1 MSILQRMRRFGIV
14 GLEAGAIAGC
24 ALLALGAA
32 HGPDDGVAT
41 REPAASPGL
50 SLPGPLPF
58 HYDIL
63 TFRGAEQ
70 GSTAVVA
77 AVAVPV
83 QELWRERHDGGFR
96 YRFDVRFVLADT
108 ARGSVDD
115 TIDSVFVAV
124 PRRLSRRHLLH
135 TVVEVPARPSSTTL
149 QRIIVTDAA
158 RPGYGQLYQSS
169 FPIPDYS
176 GTELM
181 LSDVAFGLP
190 GARRGW
196 RRRDVTLALLPTDQ
210 FPESE
215 FDVYYEVYNLPPGR
229 PYETEIAIEP
239 VDEDG
244 QPEDDGRVVRTT
256 FRGESRADARATFG
270 ELRRVAS
277 ALDRGRY
284 RITVTVTDDVDGRT
298 ATRSRIVEVRG
309 WRGGA
314 TLVPALPKRGG
325 VAGAPAGPTS
335 AGAAGQG

>member
-1 MSILQRMRRFGIV
+1 MSIPQRFRRFGVV
-14 GLEAGAIAGC
+14 GLEAGVIAGC
-24 ALLALGAA
+24 VLLALGAV
-32 HGPDDGVAT
+32 HGPDERVGT
-41 REPAASPGL
+41 RERAASPGP

-58 HYDIL
+58 HYDIH
-63 TFRGAEQ
+63 TFRGAEE

-124 PRRLSRRHLLH
+124 PRRLSRGHLLH
-135 TVVEVPARPSSTTL
+135 TVVEVPARPSTTTV
-149 QRIIVTDAA
+149 QRIVVTDAA

-190 GARRGW
+190 GASGGWTRRG
-196 RRRDVTLALLPTDQ
+196 VTLAILPTSQ
-210 FPESE
+210 FPESA

-229 PYETEIAIEP
+229 PYETEIAIQP
-239 VDEDG
+239 VDDDDE
-244 QPEDDGRVVRTT
+244 PEEEGRVVRTT
-256 FRGESRADARATFG
+256 FRGESRADAEATFS
-270 ELRRVAS
+270 ELRRVES

-284 RITVTVTDDVDGRT
+284 RITVTVTDAVDGRT
-298 ATRSRIVEVRG
+298 ATRTRIVEVQG
-309 WRGGA
+309 WRGGT
-314 TLVPALPKRGG
+314 TLVPALPKRG
-325 VAGAPAGPTS
+325 
-335 AGAAGQG
+335 